1 MIKVAV
7 ISYNNQPPSSPLSAI
22 FGKNGGTLGRS
33 DNNDFVLPDIKRH
46 VSRLQASIKSDGK
59 RHTIVNL
66 SRANPILVNGQ
77 EIDLGQE
84 YDIKV
89 GDEIQIGLYLLRVES
104 HLSIASSTQND
115 LPDFDDLFVAASPP
129 DAVSSKHSAPAM
141 QESFDPFFAPSP
153 SVSNTADP
161 LADLLMTSDATL
173 DSLRAEKIDL
183 LLSPAYD
190 PASSRPKE
198 LEAPDTSNL
207 GVMAVSIV
215 DPLALFSSDPIL
227 PSAQN
232 NTSHGHAVPDH
243 VMEIHSPFMP
253 LQVKQTLPCQEEI
266 IADVLNDTSVITRP
280 PERGDSEEK
289 EEPAHPLSQPV
300 CSQPDRPP
308 QNVEAVTATN
318 NSDHQAL
325 LQAFLHGAGL
335 PPDTIA
341 SMTPELMEKVGK
353 LLATVTQ
360 GTVEL
365 IASRAL
371 VKREVKA
378 DVTMI
383 VPKNNNPLKF
393 LPDGQ
398 SALIQMFGKPIPGFM
413 GPVEAMQDAYEDM
426 RAHQIGVVAGMRA
439 AMNDVLN
446 CFNPEQLTTK
456 LQNRTMIDAVLPV
469 NRKAKLWDLY
479 VDLFREVHARAQDD
493 FQTLF
498 GKAFLVEYQAEIERF
513 KYETHH
519 D

>member
-1 MIKVAV
+1 MIKIAV

-22 FGKNGGTLGRS
+22 FGKSGGTLGRS
-33 DNNDFVLPDIKRH
+33 DDNDFVLPDIKRH

-89 GDEIQIGLYLLRVES
+89 GDEIQIGLYMLRVES
-104 HLSIASSTQND
+104 HLSIASSAQND
-115 LPDFDDLFVAASPP
+115 LTGFDDLLFAVSSP
-129 DAVSSKHSAPAM
+129 DAVSSKHSAPVIR
-141 QESFDPFFAPSP
+141 ESSDPFSVPSP
-153 SVSNTADP
+153 SVRNTADP
-161 LADLLMTSDATL
+161 LADLLTTSEVTL
-173 DSLRAEKIDL
+173 ESLRAEKIDL
-183 LLSPAYD
+183 LLSPASG
-190 PASSRPKE
+190 PASSRPE
-198 LEAPDTSNL
+198 ALGAPDASNL
-207 GVMAVSIV
+207 GVTAVSIV

-227 PSAQN
+227 PSTQD
-232 NTSHGHAVPDH
+232 NTFHGRTVPDH
-243 VMEIHSPFMP
+243 VLEMHSPFMP
-253 LQVKQTLPCQEEI
+253 SQVKQTHPYQEEI
-266 IADVLNDTSVITRP
+266 IADVLKDTSVITRL
-280 PERGDSEEK
+280 PEGDDSEEK
-289 EEPAHPLSQPV
+289 EEPAHPLLQPV
-300 CSQPDRPP
+300 CSQPGRPP
-308 QNVEAVTATN
+308 QKVEAETAAI
-318 NSDHQAL
+318 NSDHQTL

-341 SMTPELMEKVGK
+341 SLTPELMEKVGK
-353 LLATVTQ
+353 LLATATQ

-383 VPKNNNPLKF
+383 VSKNNNPLKF

-456 LQNRTMIDAVLPV
+456 LQNRSMIDAVLPA

-479 VDLFREVHARAQDD
+479 IDLFREVHARAQDD

-513 KYETHH
+513 KHEAHH